1 MGNNRAIWKH
11 EVRQVKDIADELVR
25 AQKLRFGWRVFVPP
39 LAINDYLRYL
49 RRRRIL
55 RKNLIFTR
63 QLAFEVATNVNEGKE
78 HAWETRRIEIKTQEI
93 LNKEKKG
100 YYTDK
105 IRHKQLNEI
114 KLLIDYYLEL
124 MKTDQSNYPEIVRAI
139 YPSKGSYLSFLN
151 KLQSLEE
158 EVIQASITT
167 MRKGTKKERRKWFE
181 KVRMTTK
188 KVRMAELDRIYLK
201 Q

>member
-1 MGNNRAIWKH
+1 MQAFRSIWKH
-11 EVRQVKDIADELVR
+11 EVRQANYIADALVR
-25 AQKLRFGWRVFVPP
+25 SQKMKFSWRVFVPP
-39 LAINDYLRYL
+39 LAANDYLRYHH
-49 RRRRIL
+49 RRRVL
-55 RKNLIFTR
+55 RKNLIFTK
-63 QLAFEVATNVNEGKE
+63 QLAFEVAKNIYEGHE
-78 HAWETRRIEIKTQEI
+78 PAWETRRIEIKTQEI

-114 KLLIDYYLEL
+114 RLLIDYYLEL
-124 MKTDQSNYPEIVRAI
+124 LKTDQSKYTDIVKAI

-151 KLQSLEE
+151 KLQNLEE

-181 KVRMTTK
+181 KVRATTK
-188 KVRMAELDRIYLK
+188 QVRQAEIDKIYSTS
-201 Q
+201 